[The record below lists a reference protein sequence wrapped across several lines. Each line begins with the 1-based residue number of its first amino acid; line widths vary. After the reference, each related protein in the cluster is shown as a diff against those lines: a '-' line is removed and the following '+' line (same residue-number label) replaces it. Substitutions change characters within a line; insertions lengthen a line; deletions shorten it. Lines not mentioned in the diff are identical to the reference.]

1 MKYLETEHEKKS
13 FVITVIIY
21 TVILLLCFFLG
32 MTYMDPPPENGIA
45 INFGTTEF
53 GQGDVQP
60 MEDVR
65 MAPQQAQSAAE
76 ATPQADE
83 VATQDVDDAPVVNK
97 EKPQKETP
105 KENVTPKPQPKPTP
119 NKTVADAVNSVLNG
133 PKTEGKSDQS
143 QGNYDLPG
151 DAGDRDGNRNSNG
164 NGNGE
169 GDGLGGRKGAGQSIT
184 RRGKPL
190 PVPADCKDLIGKYLI
205 IVKVT
210 VDRAGNVTKAYVD
223 NKNSS
228 INASECLKRSAR
240 DNAMRGRYEPGSID
254 ELKGEIR
261 YNYDIR

>member
-105 KENVTPKPQPKPTP
+105 KQDVTPKPQPKPTP
-119 NKTVADAVNSVLNG
+119 SKNTMDALNSVLNG
-133 PKTEGKSDQS
+133 PKTDGKSDQG
-143 QGNYDLPG
+143 QGDDNKPG
-151 DAGDRDGNRNSNG
+151 DAGRRDGDRN
-164 NGNGE
+164 
-169 GDGLGGRKGAGQSIT
+169 GDGDGDGKGLGRGTGVGNYQLAGRKPVATPKPGGCNEEGTVAVQIT
-184 RRGKPL
+184 VDNSGRVISVATDRGTIASPCLINQAKQAALKTKFEPGD
-190 PVPADCKDLIGKYLI
+190 AEKQIGKI
-205 IVKVT
+205 IYNFKL
-210 VDRAGNVTKAYVD
+210 
-223 NKNSS
+223 
-228 INASECLKRSAR
+228 SE
-240 DNAMRGRYEPGSID
+240 
-254 ELKGEIR
+254 
-261 YNYDIR
+261 